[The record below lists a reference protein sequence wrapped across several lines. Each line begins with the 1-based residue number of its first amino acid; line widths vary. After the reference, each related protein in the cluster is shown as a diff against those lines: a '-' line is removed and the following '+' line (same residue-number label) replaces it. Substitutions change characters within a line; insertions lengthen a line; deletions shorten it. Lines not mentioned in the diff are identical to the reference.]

1 MKFLKCLS
9 LLILTSVSVL
19 AQETVSVGISGVHNF
34 PMKSTGFG
42 LRSNVPV
49 TPDFSVVPQVKY
61 TPKFNDIHEVNAG
74 VSFHYNIIKN
84 SFRNGSKLKTDSKKP
99 VVYVAAGVLY
109 NRWINYYPTT
119 NTKIKKNN
127 ILPEAGLGLMLGGN
141 KLRGFAEGKY
151 NILWGESYA
160 EAGILFYPFNKRSKK
175 VLKCN

>member
-1 MKFLKCLS
+1 
-9 LLILTSVSVL
+9 LILISLASR
-19 AQETVSVGISGVHNF
+19 AQETVSIGVSGMYNF
-34 PMKSTGFG
+34 PMESLGFV
-42 LRSNVPV
+42 LRSNSPL

-61 TPKFNDIHEVNAG
+61 SPKFNDIHEVNAG

-84 SFRNGSKLKTDSKKP
+84 SFRTGSKLKTDSKKP

-119 NTKIKKNN
+119 NPKIKKNN
-127 ILPEAGLGLMLGGN
+127 ILPEAGFGLMLGGN